1 MIGYWDEVM
10 YIFLPLFDEMES
22 LRNEDDNGF
31 DNLTNQSIN

>member
-1 MIGYWDEVM
+1 M

-31 DNLTNQSIN
+31 DNLTNQRLIS